1 MKFLPARN
9 MRAAEPCLSPVAV
22 WQMLLKHLLEQHYG
36 LTLNDTPF
44 CDETVIQEHIDAGIT
59 LANAVNFL
67 VEKYELVRIDRNG
80 FTLQERTPYLTVTDI
95 LHARRACGLMNSC
108 SYREVS
114 NIVLSRSR

>member
-1 MKFLPARN
+1 MKFLTATN
-9 MRAAEPCLSPVAV
+9 MRAEKPRLSPVTI
-22 WQMLLKHLLEQHYG
+22 WQMLLSRLLEKHYG

-44 CDETVIQEHIDAGIT
+44 CDETVMQEHIDAGIT

-67 VEKYELVRIDRNG
+67 VEKNELIRIDRNG

-95 LHARRACGLMNSC
+95 FHARRACGLMSSC